1 MPSIPQSRKHRS
13 ARGLLL
19 AVGVALAA
27 AGPVHADDADVAAV
41 GKERFASFCAACH
54 GLDAKGDGPVA
65 FVLKQKPVD
74 LTVLA
79 KNNGGSFPFNRVYDM
94 IDGRD
99 MTKAH
104 GTREMPVWG
113 GEWKDASRLGAETEL
128 RGRLLEIIIYLR
140 SIQQ

>member
-1 MPSIPQSRKHRS
+1 MPTAPRTRT
-13 ARGLLL
+13 ARL
-19 AVGVALAA
+19 ARTLPFALALA
-27 AGPVHADDADVAAV
+27 IGAPAQADDADVAAV
-41 GKERFASFCAACH
+41 GKERFGSYCAACH

-65 FVLKQKPVD
+65 FVLKKTPPD

-79 KNNGGSFPFNRVYDM
+79 KNNGGDFPFNKVYDM

-99 MTKAH
+99 MAGAH

-113 GEWKDASRLGAETEL
+113 GEWKDSSKLGGETEL